1 MLNAQYMEDLRN
13 EFDKGKD
20 IETEFHARGCQ
31 KMTNDGLKGLDKETQ
46 KLLMI

>member
-1 MLNAQYMEDLRN
+1 MEDLRN

-20 IETEFHARGCQ
+20 IETEFQTRASQ

-46 KLLMI
+46 KLLII